1 MHWCI
6 IIVRNCHGEYCGSQR
21 LCNSR
26 GLRCLFG
33 MVCTSAT
40 IPGNI
45 WEEFDN
51 MEGLDVGEG

>member
-1 MHWCI
+1 MVS
-6 IIVRNCHGEYCGSQR
+6 IVFLSDCVTLG
-21 LCNSR
+21 
-26 GLRCLFG
+26 GLMCLFG

>member
-1 MHWCI
+1 
-6 IIVRNCHGEYCGSQR
+6 
-21 LCNSR
+21 
-26 GLRCLFG
+26 

-51 MEGLDVGEG
+51 MEGLDVGEGWAIGLKVKETAGVGELH